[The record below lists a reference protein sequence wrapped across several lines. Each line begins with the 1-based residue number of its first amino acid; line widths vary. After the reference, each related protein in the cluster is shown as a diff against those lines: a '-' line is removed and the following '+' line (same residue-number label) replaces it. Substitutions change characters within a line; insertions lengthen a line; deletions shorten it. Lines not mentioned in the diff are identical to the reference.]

1 MKKKLMYFAILFVL
15 VLFPFFA
22 SADMTHLKFIFNNDN
37 IVVGGNLNISFV
49 LDSFNASLKDFSLS
63 YDASYLE
70 FLDRNI
76 RITSNGIVV
85 YGMNYDNSEFVN
97 NDNVSIVK
105 EKGTIYLSFKD
116 IGKPGIMDGDNAV
129 KVSLNFKSLKEGDVS
144 LNLKSSDGFVDT
156 MVFASVIK
164 PDVSNNCDECQK
176 QDIEDECNCVNDK
189 DICVR
194 ESSSDINNDILLYI
208 SLGLNVLFIII
219 ITILTTKKY
228 YNKKEV

>member
-49 LDSFNASLKDFSLS
+49 LDSFNASLNDFSLS

-70 FLDRNI
+70 FLERNV

-97 NDNVSIVK
+97 NDNVSFVKNNGIVF
-105 EKGTIYLSFKD
+105 LSFKD

-129 KVSLNFKSLKEGDVS
+129 KVSLNFKTLKDGDISV
-144 LNLKSSDGFVDT
+144 NLKSSDGFVNT
-156 MVFASVIK
+156 MVFANVIK
-164 PDVSNNCDECQK
+164 PDCDECQK
-176 QDIEDECNCVNDK
+176 QNAKNECNCVNDK
-189 DICVR
+189 DLCVK
-194 ESSSDINNDILLYI
+194 EKSSNINNDIFLYI
-208 SLGLNVLFIII
+208 SLGFNILFIVI
-219 ITILTTKKY
+219 ITILITKKNN
-228 YNKKEV
+228 NKKEV